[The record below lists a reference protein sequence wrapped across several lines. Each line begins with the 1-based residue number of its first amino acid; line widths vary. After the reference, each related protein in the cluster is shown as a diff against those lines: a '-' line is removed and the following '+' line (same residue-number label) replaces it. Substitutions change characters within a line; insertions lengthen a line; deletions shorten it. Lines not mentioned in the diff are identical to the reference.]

1 MESCMYR
8 MIRRGKWVPVSKKRD
23 GFGIYLNRKKEVL
36 KEDEVIGY
44 VQYEKIKPAPVS
56 EFSPDAD
63 NLLLLEPDAACLIE
77 KQAHGVG
84 KLLGYIEVIP
94 THEKIGDKRTY
105 VAVYKKRRFPLWI
118 FYLYGTQILAATAA
132 SAVILTLVIYGSANR
147 TRDAPPPESIPIAD
161 THVYDDSPVPI
172 EAGTAGDMDHEKE
185 NDGNVYFNAYSG
197 EYRVGAGD
205 AIPLTNL
212 SENDVYLRY
221 VLKDT
226 SEHEIYTT
234 GLIAPGT
241 QYDFIPSEY
250 LEKGVTDI
258 QLYAECYAS
267 DQSTKY
273 PGGCLFDISIRY
285 E

>member
-1 MESCMYR
+1 MYR
-8 MIRRGKWVPVSKKRD
+8 MVRRGKRIPVSKKRD
-23 GFGIYLNRKKEVL
+23 GFGIYLNKKKEVL
-36 KEDEVIGY
+36 EEDEVIGC
-44 VQYEKIKPAPVS
+44 VQYEKIKPATVS
-56 EFSPDAD
+56 DFSPDAE
-63 NLLLLEPDAACLIE
+63 NLLLFDPDTACLII
-77 KQAHGVG
+77 KQADAVG
-84 KLLGYIEVIP
+84 KLLGYIEVVP
-94 THEKIGDKRTY
+94 THEQIRDKRTY

-118 FYLYGTQILAATAA
+118 FLYLYGTQILAVTAA

-147 TRDAPPPESIPIAD
+147 TRDAPVQDSIPIAD
-161 THVYDDSPVPI
+161 THVYDNSPIPI
-172 EAGTAGDMDHEKE
+172 EAGTAGDMDHEKA
-185 NDGNVYFNAYSG
+185 DSGNVYFNAYSG

-226 SEHEIYTT
+226 SEHEVYTT

-258 QLYAECYAS
+258 RLYAECYAS